1 MPGIGTRFDFGGND
15 FHRDDGRCDA
25 RTVDVLTK
33 ADKLF
38 TGELPIAEHHP
49 FQSSGELAEIQPG
62 AAFVDAFANSAAVA
76 TEAGLVV
83 VDTSGVFHAPGVHYT
98 IRRWNTTRLDTAIF
112 THGHIDHVFGVDL
125 YEDEA
130 RANGWAPPRVVA
142 HEAIAA
148 RFERYVLT
156 AGYNAVINQRQ
167 FKAPGLRW
175 PTQYRMP
182 DDTYRDAMTIAVGG
196 ETFELFHDRGETD
209 DATWVWAPD
218 RKILFAG
225 DMFIW
230 ASPNCGNPQKVQRYA
245 RDWAIA
251 FRKMIALEPEVLL
264 PGHGLPVVGAAR
276 VRQAL
281 TEGAELLE
289 SLVDQ
294 TLALMN
300 DGARL
305 DDIVHTVTAPAHL
318 VERPYLRAIYDE
330 PEFVVRNIW
339 RLYGGWYDGD
349 PSHLK
354 PAPAAELARELA
366 VLAGGATRLAE
377 RAQEVA
383 AAGNPRLAGHLAELA
398 AQAAPADKGV
408 HAVRAEVFGARAEEE
423 ASTMSKGIYSWAQ
436 HESQEIAGA

>member
-1 MPGIGTRFDFGGND
+1 
-15 FHRDDGRCDA
+15 
-25 RTVDVLTK
+25 VDLLTK

-38 TGELPIAEHHP
+38 TGELPIAAHHP
-49 FQSSGELAEIQPG
+49 FQSSGELAEVQPG
-62 AAFVDAFANSAAVA
+62 VAFVDAFANSAAVA
-76 TEAGLVV
+76 TADGLVA
-83 VDTSGVFHAPGVHYT
+83 VDTSGVFHAPGVHQT

-125 YEDEA
+125 YEEEA
-130 RANGWAPPRVVA
+130 RSNGWAPPRVVA

-148 RFERYVLT
+148 RFDRYVLT

-175 PTQYRMP
+175 PTEYRRP
-182 DDTYRDAMTIAVGG
+182 DETYRDEMTTRVGG
-196 ETFELFHDRGETD
+196 ETFELHHDRGETD
-209 DATWVWAPD
+209 DATWVWAAE

-251 FRKMIALEPEVLL
+251 FRKMIALQPEILL
-264 PGHGLPVVGAAR
+264 PGHGLPIVGAAR
-276 VRQAL
+276 VQQAL
-281 TEGAELLE
+281 SEGAELLE
-289 SLVDQ
+289 SLVEQ

-300 DGARL
+300 EGARL
-305 DDIVHTVTAPAHL
+305 DDIAHAVTAPAHL
-318 VERPYLRAIYDE
+318 VERPYLQAIYDE

-366 VLAGGATRLAE
+366 ALAGGATRLAE
-377 RAQEVA
+377 RAQELA

-398 AQAAPADKGV
+398 AQAAPDDKGV
-408 HAVRAEVFGARAEEE
+408 HGVRAEVFGARAHEE
-423 ASTMSKGIYSWAQ
+423 ASTMSKGIFSWAE
-436 HESQEIAGA
+436 HESQEIAGG